1 MVEGYELFST
11 NMMLELPG
19 LLGLAV
25 VSSIARIS
33 LQHLKHE
40 NIMLGMNNESI
51 GTDPVTSVLEESQL
65 RNSLEIELSRSRRFR
80 RTFAFVLVGIDE
92 MRQRFDYRDQA
103 VWQASFAATADLLRG
118 TRNNVDRIYR
128 YGPAGFALVLPES
141 GPKDVDGLVRRLR
154 RVARNEKPSESEPG
168 GPLPTHYG
176 ATFFPTCATT
186 VDDLIRRAEIALR
199 IADNN
204 ANRVQLDG
212 ATAPE
217 MPPVETLRQRD
228 SDSSPKE
235 FNRQPSLPELST
247 ATSLRVIEPAT
258 SGAVPAEPAATD
270 ESVVASPDLEPVTA
284 IEAPAA
290 LVAAEAE
297 TLPPVLEGCP
307 GHR

>member
-92 MRQRFDYRDQA
+92 MRQRFDYRDQT

-128 YGPAGFALVLPES
+128 
-141 GPKDVDGLVRRLR
+141 
-154 RVARNEKPSESEPG
+154 
-168 GPLPTHYG
+168 
-176 ATFFPTCATT
+176 
-186 VDDLIRRAEIALR
+186 
-199 IADNN
+199 
-204 ANRVQLDG
+204 
-212 ATAPE
+212 
-217 MPPVETLRQRD
+217 
-228 SDSSPKE
+228 
-235 FNRQPSLPELST
+235 
-247 ATSLRVIEPAT
+247 
-258 SGAVPAEPAATD
+258 
-270 ESVVASPDLEPVTA
+270 
-284 IEAPAA
+284 
-290 LVAAEAE
+290 
-297 TLPPVLEGCP
+297 
-307 GHR
+307 